1 MIGIAA
7 SVSTLATGFLFQ
19 GIGSAGGFIA
29 IAAVAALATGLIW
42 IFVSKTKPAD
52 DPD

>member
-19 GIGSAGGFIA
+19 GIGRTGGFIA
-29 IAAVAALATGLIW
+29 IAVVAGAATALIW
-42 IFVSKTKPAD
+42 IFISETKPAAYD
-52 DPD
+52 